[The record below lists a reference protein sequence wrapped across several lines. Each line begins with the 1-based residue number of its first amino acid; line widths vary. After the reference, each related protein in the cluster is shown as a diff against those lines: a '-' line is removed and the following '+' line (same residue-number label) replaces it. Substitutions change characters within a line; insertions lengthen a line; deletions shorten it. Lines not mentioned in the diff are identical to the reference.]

1 MLEGG
6 SRESGYTRIPTLWH
20 TGLAGGRECAAVLT
34 GKTSM
39 LEGRPKLKMDGI
51 MPIMVSLFIRFAIR
65 VVWLPVTLRIRTMP
79 IVYVFGSIT
88 NARTYAP
95 MPGLGLPLPY
105 LPETSPQV
113 SSMFDSL
120 EDKMRKLNSAGSLAF
135 YDGSSF
141 FLCLMDRLIGVSA
154 GQAAYT
160 WEAWIQYVEIL
171 DENPSGSV
179 GSGSAQCALMYV
191 CRTVCAVP

>member
-1 MLEGG
+1 
-6 SRESGYTRIPTLWH
+6 
-20 TGLAGGRECAAVLT
+20 
-34 GKTSM
+34 M

-51 MPIMVSLFIRFAIR
+51 MPIMVSLFIRFAIPCKCGFR
-65 VVWLPVTLRIRTMP
+65 LRFECARCRSSTCLVPSRMP
-79 IVYVFGSIT
+79 L
-88 NARTYAP
+88 RTYAP

-105 LPETSPQV
+105 LPETPLQV

-135 YDGSSF
+135 YDGSPF

-179 GSGSAQCALMYV
+179 GSGSAQCALMHV
-191 CRTVCAVP
+191 CRTVCALP